1 MVNRKKH
8 PGKRDPRKGPLK
20 NRPIQKKLRETN
32 PVTLVIYGYIVY
44 IAIGAV
50 LLTLPFSTNDH
61 VSVLDNIFVSTSA
74 VSTTGLTPVN
84 ISTDYNY
91 FGQAVILVLIQLG
104 GIGYMTFSSF
114 VLLSTKKEL
123 SDRRKC
129 VNTTVFSIPKD
140 FFIERFLT
148 RVVIFTAI
156 IEAAGALGLY
166 FAFSSEGVE
175 NPLWQAV
182 FTSVS
187 AFCTAGFSLLS
198 GNMEGFTTN
207 FYVNFILSVL
217 SISGAVGFIVFVDI
231 FNKIAKKKEQ
241 LSFTTRIIIRT
252 TVWILVIGT
261 FIMVISEG
269 SLRDLTDSQRIMAS
283 FFHVMSSMTTVGFN
297 SVPIGPLTHSVLFLT
312 VILMI
317 IGASP
322 AGTGGGLKST
332 TFVSVIGQI
341 RSVISNR
348 RDVRY
353 WKQLIPA
360 DRVRQANAT
369 FAMYFGA
376 LLLGIYL
383 LTITESGTLMEIV
396 FEAASALGTVGMS
409 MDFTSE
415 LSVIGRIIVILLMLI
430 GRVGPLTFGIA
441 IFVKNKLIWD
451 DSKTDLAI

>member
-1 MVNRKKH
+1 MGNGKKASS
-8 PGKRDPRKGPLK
+8 KRSLRKGPLK
-20 NRPIQKKLRETN
+20 DRPLQRKLRETN
-32 PVTLVIYGYIVY
+32 PVMLVIYGYVIY
-44 IAIGAV
+44 IAIGAA
-50 LLTLPFSTNDH
+50 LLMLPISTTDH

-84 ISTDYNY
+84 ISTDYDL
-91 FGQAVILVLIQLG
+91 FGQGVILVLIQFG

-114 VLLSTKKEL
+114 VLLSTKKQL
-123 SDRRKC
+123 SNKRKC

-140 FFIERFLT
+140 FLIEKFLT

-166 FAFSSEGVE
+166 FAFSAEGVE

-198 GNMEGFTTN
+198 SNMEGFSTN

-217 SISGAVGFIVFVDI
+217 SISGAIGFIVFVDV
-231 FNKIAKKKEQ
+231 FNKLTGKKEQ

-252 TVWILVIGT
+252 TIWILVIGT

-269 SLRDLTDSQRIMAS
+269 SLRDLTNSQRILAS

-297 SVPIGPLTHSVLFLT
+297 SIPVGPLASSVLFLT

-341 RSVISNR
+341 RSVISNK

-376 LLLGIYL
+376 LFLGIYL
-383 LTITESGTLMEIV
+383 LTLTENGSLMEII
-396 FEAASALGTVGMS
+396 FEAASALGTVGLS

-415 LSVIGRIIVILLMLI
+415 LSIMGRIIVILLMLI

-441 IFVKNKLIWD
+441 IFVKNRLIWD